1 MKKIDIYI
9 EECVKHLPKKTR
21 EDVRKELKGEIS
33 EMVETHQSESLSE
46 EEAIKVVLEELGD
59 PKELSDRYLNKKS
72 YLIGPQYYA
81 MYKKVLR
88 IVMTA
93 VFIGLFVA
101 SLVNIIFNPL
111 DIQEIIQSF
120 VGIFNAELQVFAW
133 VTLIFML
140 VERSEN
146 TENEP
151 LEKLDVWT
159 IKDLPKD
166 MPTQKSSLIEGMF
179 GSIFAIVA
187 LVLIN
192 FKIEVFG
199 VYMFTNNRALD
210 VVALFNEAT
219 IDQWLPWINAM
230 LAIIIVGNLLKV
242 ASIKFSKKKE
252 WFIIFLQA
260 IATSIF
266 VWVIVSFEIIN
277 PTIAQEIS
285 INNEALATMVD
296 GLTSS
301 IIWVIVFINIA
312 EILYKSYKLL
322 KV

>member
-9 EECVKHLPKKTR
+9 EECVKHLPKKTK

-33 EMVETHQSESLSE
+33 EMVETYQSESLLE
-46 EEAIKVVLEELGD
+46 EEAIKTVLEELGD

-72 YLIGPQYYA
+72 YLIGPQYYT
-81 MYKKVLR
+81 MYQKILK

-101 SLVNIIFNPL
+101 NLVNIIFNPIDL
-111 DIQEIIQSF
+111 QDIIQSF
-120 VGIFNAELQVFAW
+120 VGIFNVELQVFAW
-133 VTLIFML
+133 VTIIFML

-146 TENEP
+146 PAHETV
-151 LEKLDVWT
+151 EKLDIWT

-166 MPTQKSSLIEGMF
+166 MPTQKSSWIEGLF

-187 LVLIN
+187 IVLVN

-199 VYMFTNNRALD
+199 IYMFTNNQALD

-219 IDQWLPWINAM
+219 INQWLPWINAM
-230 LAIIIVGNLLKV
+230 LAIIIISNLLKV

-260 IATSIF
+260 VATSIF
-266 VWVIVSFEIIN
+266 VWVVVRFNIFN

-285 INNEALATMVD
+285 SNNEVFANMVD

-301 IIWVIVFINIA
+301 ILWVIVFINIA